1 MVGLTLFP
9 IKERFFYVFTMYLG
23 QLSGLEMC
31 MRMPIFLS
39 IVKEN
44 VVSSLRKINMSFQ
57 M

>member
-9 IKERFFYVFTMYLG
+9 IKERFFNVFTMYLG
-23 QLSGLEMC
+23 QLSGPEMC
-31 MRMPIFLS
+31 MCMPIFLS